1 MKDIDSCAFTTEALH
16 LQAKNVLISTQ
27 IQPIFNLTWLMGI
40 LFRSHNILDIR
51 FGPFSSPNG

>member
-1 MKDIDSCAFTTEALH
+1 MKDIDSCAFTTETLH

-51 FGPFSSPNG
+51 FGRFSSPNG